1 MNKRIVTRQ
10 DVEKLYFQGV
20 REIYVDQNTIILPG
34 AKDAMMAAGITAKVF
49 DGLSKPIEQKVLE
62 YCAKCG
68 IDRELTD
75 KIVEAVMQK
84 VRTREGVDG
93 K

>member
-1 MNKRIVTRQ
+1 MNKKIVTRQ

-20 REIYVDQNTIILPG
+20 REIYVDQDTIILPG
-34 AKDAMMAAGITAKVF
+34 AKDAMMAAGIMAVVLN
-49 DGLSKPIEQKVLE
+49 GSSKPIEQKVSE
-62 YCAKCG
+62 YCAERG
-68 IDRELTD
+68 IDRNLTD

-84 VRTREGVDG
+84 MKAREGGDG